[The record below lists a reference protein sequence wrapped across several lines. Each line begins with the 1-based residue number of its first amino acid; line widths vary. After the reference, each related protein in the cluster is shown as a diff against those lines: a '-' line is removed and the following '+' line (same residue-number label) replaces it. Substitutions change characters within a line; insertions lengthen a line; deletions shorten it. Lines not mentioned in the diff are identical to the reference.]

1 MGKLRLYVSFSI
13 LNIVR
18 AKGVRYV
25 IERQAKILRKSKE
38 TNIDISIN
46 LDGAGEYE
54 GYTGIGFFDHM
65 LCLFAKHGF
74 LDLDV
79 RVEGDLNID
88 SHHTIED
95 VGIVLGSV
103 IKEAMKGKEGIK
115 RYGTSFVPMDE
126 TLATVS
132 IDLSGRACL
141 VFDANF
147 TVERLGSFDTEM
159 VEEFFRAV
167 AVNAGITIH
176 ARIIY
181 GKNNH
186 HMVEALFKAFGKALS
201 EALTYDE
208 RIKGVLST
216 KGCL

>member
-1 MGKLRLYVSFSI
+1 MIQREAK
-13 LNIVR
+13 IVR
-18 AKGVRYV
+18 
-25 IERQAKILRKSKE
+25 ESKE
-38 TNIDISIN
+38 TKIDISIN
-46 LDGAGEYE
+46 LDGSGKYE
-54 GYTGIGFFDHM
+54 GDTGIGFFDHM
-65 LCLFAKHGF
+65 LCLFAKHGL
-74 LDLDV
+74 LDLSV
-79 RVEGDLNID
+79 KVEGDLNVD

-95 VGIVLGSV
+95 VGIVLGSA

-132 IDLSGRACL
+132 LDLSGRPYL
-141 VFDANF
+141 VFEGNF
-147 TVERLGSFDTEM
+147 TVDRLGSFDTEM

-167 AVNAGITIH
+167 AVNSGITLH
-176 ARIIY
+176 ARVLY

-201 EALTYDE
+201 EALTYDK

>member
-1 MGKLRLYVSFSI
+1 M
-13 LNIVR
+13 
-18 AKGVRYV
+18 
-25 IERQAKILRKSKE
+25 IERQAKIARESKE
-38 TNIDISIN
+38 TKIDLNIN
-46 LDGAGEYE
+46 LDGAGKYE
-54 GYTGIGFFDHM
+54 GDTGIGFFDHM
-65 LCLFAKHGF
+65 LCLFAKQGL
-74 LDLDV
+74 LDLCV
-79 RVEGDLNID
+79 NVQGDLNVD

-95 VGIVLGSV
+95 VGIVLGSA

-132 IDLSGRACL
+132 LDLSGRAFL
-141 VFDANF
+141 VFEGNF
-147 TVERLGSFDTEM
+147 TVDRLGSFDTEM

-167 AVNAGITIH
+167 ASNAGITIH
-176 ARIIY
+176 ARVIY

-201 EALTYDE
+201 EALTYDA

-216 KGCL
+216 KGFL

>member
-1 MGKLRLYVSFSI
+1 MSRQSK
-13 LNIVR
+13 
-18 AKGVRYV
+18 
-25 IERQAKILRKSKE
+25 IERESSE
-38 TNIDISIN
+38 TKIDISIN
-46 LDGAGEYE
+46 LDGSGKYE
-54 GYTGIGFFDHM
+54 CNTGIGFFDHM
-65 LCLFAKHGF
+65 LCLFAKHGL
-74 LDLDV
+74 LDLYV
-79 RVEGDLNID
+79 AVAGDLNVD

-132 IDLSGRACL
+132 LDLSGRAYL
-141 VFDANF
+141 VFEGDF
-147 TVERLGSFDTEM
+147 TVDLIGSFDTEM

-167 AVNAGITIH
+167 AVNAGITLH
-176 ARIIY
+176 ARVLY

-201 EALTYDE
+201 EALTYDD

>member
-1 MGKLRLYVSFSI
+1 MI
-13 LNIVR
+13 
-18 AKGVRYV
+18 A
-25 IERQAKILRKSKE
+25 RQAKIARESSE
-38 TNIDISIN
+38 TKIDININ
-46 LDGAGEYE
+46 LDGSGKYE
-54 GYTGIGFFDHM
+54 GDTGIGFFDHM
-65 LCLFAKHGF
+65 LCLFAKHGL
-74 LDLDV
+74 LDLYV
-79 RVEGDLNID
+79 AVKGDLFVD

-95 VGIVLGSV
+95 VGIVLGCA

-126 TLATVS
+126 TLASVS
-132 IDLSGRACL
+132 LDLSGRAYL
-141 VFDANF
+141 VFEGNF
-147 TVERLGSFDTEM
+147 TVDILGSFDTEM
-159 VEEFFRAV
+159 VEEFFRAI
-167 AVNAGITIH
+167 AVNAGITLH
-176 ARIIY
+176 ARVIY

>member
-1 MGKLRLYVSFSI
+1 MPS
-13 LNIVR
+13 
-18 AKGVRYV
+18 
-25 IERQAKILRKSKE
+25 RQAKIVIESME
-38 TNIDISIN
+38 TNIGISID
-46 LDGAGEYE
+46 LDGSGKYE
-54 GYTGIGFFDHM
+54 GNAGIGFFDHM
-65 LCLFAKHGF
+65 LCLFTKHGL
-74 LDLDV
+74 LDLNV
-79 RVEGDLNID
+79 SVVGDLNVD
-88 SHHTIED
+88 THHTIED
-95 VGIVLGSV
+95 VGIVLGCA

-132 IDLSGRACL
+132 LDLSGRPYL
-141 VFDANF
+141 VFEGNF
-147 TVERLGSFDTEM
+147 TVERLGNFDAEM

-167 AVNAGITIH
+167 SVNAGITLH
-176 ARIIY
+176 ARVLY

-216 KGCL
+216 KGLL

>member
-1 MGKLRLYVSFSI
+1 MPS
-13 LNIVR
+13 
-18 AKGVRYV
+18 
-25 IERQAKILRKSKE
+25 RQSKILRESME
-38 TNIDISIN
+38 TNIDISID
-46 LDGAGEYE
+46 LDGSGKYE
-54 GYTGIGFFDHM
+54 GNTGIGFFDHM
-65 LCLFAKHGF
+65 LCLFAKHGL
-74 LDLDV
+74 LDLNV
-79 RVEGDLNID
+79 SVKGDLNVD
-88 SHHTIED
+88 THHTVED
-95 VGIVLGSV
+95 VGIVLGSA

-132 IDLSGRACL
+132 LDLSGRPYL
-141 VFDANF
+141 VFEGNF
-147 TVERLGSFDTEM
+147 TVERLGNFDTEM

-167 AVNAGITIH
+167 SVNAGITLH
-176 ARIIY
+176 VRVIY

-216 KGCL
+216 KGLL

>member
-1 MGKLRLYVSFSI
+1 
-13 LNIVR
+13 
-18 AKGVRYV
+18 V
-25 IERQAKILRKSKE
+25 IERQSKIVRESKE
-38 TNIDISIN
+38 TKIHLDIN
-46 LDGAGEYE
+46 LDGVGKYE
-54 GYTGIGFFDHM
+54 GDTGIGFFDHM
-65 LCLFAKHGF
+65 LCLFAKQGL
-74 LDLDV
+74 LDLCV
-79 RVEGDLNID
+79 NVQGDLNVD

-95 VGIVLGSV
+95 VGIVLGSA

-132 IDLSGRACL
+132 LDLSGRAFL
-141 VFDANF
+141 VFEGNF
-147 TVERLGSFDTEM
+147 TVDRLGSFDTEM

-167 AVNAGITIH
+167 AANAGITLH
-176 ARIIY
+176 ARVIY

-201 EALTYDE
+201 EALTYDA

-216 KGCL
+216 KGFL

>member
-1 MGKLRLYVSFSI
+1 MTQRTAKV
-13 LNIVR
+13 VR
-18 AKGVRYV
+18 
-25 IERQAKILRKSKE
+25 ESKE
-38 TNIDISIN
+38 TKIDVNIN
-46 LDGAGEYE
+46 LDGCGKYE
-54 GYTGIGFFDHM
+54 GDTGIGFLDHM
-65 LCLFAKHGF
+65 LSLFAKHGL
-74 LDLDV
+74 LDLYV
-79 RVEGDLNID
+79 KAEGDLFVD

-95 VGIVLGSV
+95 VGIVIGSA
-103 IKEAMKGKEGIK
+103 IKQALKGKEGIK

-132 IDLSGRACL
+132 LDLSDRAYL
-141 VFDANF
+141 VFEASF
-147 TVERLGSFDTEM
+147 TVDRLGSFDTEM
-159 VEEFFRAV
+159 VEEFFKAV
-167 AVNAGITIH
+167 ATNAGITLH
-176 ARIIY
+176 ARVIY

>member
-1 MGKLRLYVSFSI
+1 
-13 LNIVR
+13 
-18 AKGVRYV
+18 V
-25 IERQAKILRKSKE
+25 IERKAKIVRESKE
-38 TNIDISIN
+38 TKIDLNIN
-46 LDGAGEYE
+46 LDGSGKYE
-54 GYTGIGFFDHM
+54 GDTGIGFFDHM
-65 LCLFAKHGF
+65 LCLFAKQGF
-74 LDLDV
+74 LDLCV
-79 RVEGDLNID
+79 NVQGDLNVD

-95 VGIVLGSV
+95 VGIVLGSA

-132 IDLSGRACL
+132 LDLSGRAFL
-141 VFDANF
+141 VFEGNF
-147 TVERLGSFDTEM
+147 TVDRLGSFDTEM

-167 AVNAGITIH
+167 AANAGITLH
-176 ARIIY
+176 VRVIY

-201 EALTYDE
+201 EALAYDS

-216 KGCL
+216 KGFL